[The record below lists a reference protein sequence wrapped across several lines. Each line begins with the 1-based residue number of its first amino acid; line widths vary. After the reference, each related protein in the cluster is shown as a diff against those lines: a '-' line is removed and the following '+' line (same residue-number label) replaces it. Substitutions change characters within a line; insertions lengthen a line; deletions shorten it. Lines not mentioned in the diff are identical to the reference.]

1 MSIPNASTKQILHN
15 AGLGLKKIKFLLGDS
30 ETEVVKKIMSD
41 EVVEGETLGFQQL
54 KDAGG
59 FELLQCQSNCRK
71 LSMITCPWTVKDL
84 KANLGTQSKIYVRPI
99 QQNLSTK
106 PLKPENVVQVKQTCN
121 GCLQEFPM
129 HKLRDHLYI
138 CTAGLYD
145 TSSESEATDGHGI
158 ETGFDIEQ
166 QYQMSSEV
174 NINNVNM
181 VITTQ
186 DDINREIIMT
196 TPLGIENTENAKVD
210 DPAVIDIESTE
221 IDCENQTETRW
232 VQNGDQNEETSMD
245 INSIIKEISDY
256 CQDNK
261 VSSTKEIVCLMQ
273 SKLVRGRSLE
283 VESEDTCPE
292 GATNY
297 ISVDRYNILQT
308 GMEEV
313 AGLHDLFLTLDVQFY
328 GEVE

>member
-1 MSIPNASTKQILHN
+1 MHSI
-15 AGLGLKKIKFLLGDS
+15 
-30 ETEVVKKIMSD
+30 
-41 EVVEGETLGFQQL
+41 
-54 KDAGG
+54 
-59 FELLQCQSNCRK
+59 
-71 LSMITCPWTVKDL
+71 
-84 KANLGTQSKIYVRPI
+84 Y
-99 QQNLSTK
+99 
-106 PLKPENVVQVKQTCN
+106 
-121 GCLQEFPM
+121 
-129 HKLRDHLYI
+129 
-138 CTAGLYD
+138 

-158 ETGFDIEQ
+158 ETGFDIKQ

-196 TPLGIENTENAKVD
+196 TPLGIENTENAQVY

-221 IDCENQTETRW
+221 IDYENQTETRW
-232 VQNGDQNEETSMD
+232 VQNGDQNKETSMD

-256 CQDNK
+256 YQDNK
-261 VSSTKEIVCLMQ
+261 VSTTKEIVCRMQ
-273 SKLVRGRSLE
+273 SKFVRGRSL
-283 VESEDTCPE
+283 DTCPE

-328 GEVE
+328 GEVACGADTHFRPRGKFP

>member
-1 MSIPNASTKQILHN
+1 MFNPRHSRIGNRKRKGSQGPGRTWTAQIFCLANRQQASIPNASTKQILNN

-84 KANLGTQSKIYVRPI
+84 KANLDTQSKIYVRPI

-129 HKLRDHLYI
+129 QKLRDHLYI
-138 CTAGLYD
+138 CTAGLFD
-145 TSSESEATDGHGI
+145 TSSDSEATDGQGI

-166 QYQMSSEV
+166 QYQTSSEV
-174 NINNVNM
+174 NINNINM
-181 VITTQ
+181 VVTTQ
-186 DDINREIIMT
+186 DDNDQEIIMT
-196 TPLGIENTENAKVD
+196 TPLGIENTENAQVD
-210 DPAVIDIESTE
+210 DPAVTDIESTE
-221 IDCENQTETRW
+221 IDYENETETRW

-245 INSIIKEISDY
+245 INSVIKEISDY

-261 VSSTKEIVCLMQ
+261 FSSTKEIVCLMQ
-273 SKLVRGRSLE
+273 SKLVRGRSL
-283 VESEDTCPE
+283 S
-292 GATNY
+292 
-297 ISVDRYNILQT
+297 RK
-308 GMEEV
+308 
-313 AGLHDLFLTLDVQFY
+313 
-328 GEVE
+328 